1 MGTGWLVVWLSFS
14 CPLMLGVMPSAA
26 KIALC
31 TPTLN
36 IKPAKTYRDALEM
49 SGKVKAPALVSISKK
64 NKKGWG
70 IVDILVKRWK
80 P

>member
-14 CPLMLGVMPSAA
+14 CPIIIGVLPSVAQ
-26 KIALC
+26 IALC

-36 IKPAKTYRDALEM
+36 IKPTKTYQDALEI

-70 IVDILVKRWK
+70 IVDILVKRGK